1 MSYEDDEMMNYDEEY
16 FDQSEPLE
24 IDDENPVKGNYEF
37 LMKDEIKRERE
48 KKIEEFKESSSL
60 SSSQSELVL
69 MYYNWKI

>member
-16 FDQSEPLE
+16 LDQSEPLE

-48 KKIEEFKESSSL
+48 KK
-60 SSSQSELVL
+60 
-69 MYYNWKI
+69 N